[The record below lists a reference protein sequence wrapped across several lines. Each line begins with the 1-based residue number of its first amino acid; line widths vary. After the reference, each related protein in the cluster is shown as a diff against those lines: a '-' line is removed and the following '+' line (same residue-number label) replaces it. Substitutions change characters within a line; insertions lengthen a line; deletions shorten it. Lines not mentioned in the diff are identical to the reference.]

1 MTKVLIKSDKI
12 TLSGGI
18 FSIIDHFNRNMT
30 SIIDKTLGLR
40 CKTFGYQYSEYAI
53 TRSSPRMI
61 SISLSLD

>member
-30 SIIDKTLGLR
+30 SIIDKTLGL
-40 CKTFGYQYSEYAI
+40 FGYQYSEI
-53 TRSSPRMI
+53 I
-61 SISLSLD
+61 CSLMSVYFCTGKMDKDKKT